1 MLEKSK
7 GAKTSLLLKSTVACD
22 KIPQGLVFSVM
33 ILYVLYLSV
42 VVSFFNSYQSRLG
55 SDLFRV

>member
-7 GAKTSLLLKSTVACD
+7 GAKTSLLLKSTDACD

-42 VVSFFNSYQSRLG
+42 VVSFSTVISL
-55 SDLFRV
+55 V

>member
-42 VVSFFNSYQSRLG
+42 VVSFSTVISL
-55 SDLFRV
+55 V